1 MEVSTDA
8 ISDREQKSLVKQ
20 CFEICSTLTDKG
32 LKFSF
37 SLKLGSSFNFSL
49 SSEECS
55 PKAKPRTRSR
65 RPPAFYRRQNLR
77 RAAFLEKKKKL
88 TVPEEAVAENLLD
101 KKVDSTVD
109 NNTPL
114 NLNPRAIYPRGSVE
128 SVEQEEDNCV
138 NRDKNNVDNKS
149 PQSKPPAANNQESS
163 EDEEEDEESEEME
176 DSDKED
182 DRCGTDPWR
191 RELVHD
197 RPRQKERKADSVCA
211 ALQECSASGRLLD
224 SLSHVTHC
232 IEGRNCY
239 CGVCLGCIHQR
250 FLEWKKS
257 SEKGPT

>member
-1 MEVSTDA
+1 MEVSTNA
-8 ISDREQKSLVKQ
+8 ISEREQKSLVKQ

-65 RPPAFYRRQNLR
+65 RPPAYARRQNLR
-77 RAAFLEKKKKL
+77 KAVFLEKKNKL
-88 TVPEEAVAENLLD
+88 TVPEEAVSENLLD
-101 KKVDSTVD
+101 KKVDPMVD

-149 PQSKPPAANNQESS
+149 PQSKPLAANNQESS

-176 DSDKED
+176 DSDKEG

-191 RELVHD
+191 RELEVA
-197 RPRQKERKADSVCA
+197 RSRQKERKADSVRA

-232 IEGRNCY
+232 IEGPNCY